1 MSARPDALA
10 ARALNLG
17 SQPWND
23 PASRR
28 RGRLQHTLQCYE
40 RARLRALQEVADLD
54 ERIADVKAQMEVAG
68 G

>member
-1 MSARPDALA
+1 MSAPYDALA

-28 RGRLQHTLQCYE
+28 RGALQTSLRCYE

-54 ERIADVKAQMEVAG
+54 ERIADVKAQLEVAP
-68 G
+68 